1 MRFMKWRLL
10 LLMIGVLLFACE
22 GEEIAPTGVRTA
34 IRLTAE
40 IEGMRTRLSGSTW
53 EKGDAIGVYMKLA
66 GASLDSSAPERNVPY
81 SYNAETG
88 EFEPKDEKGT
98 IYFPF
103 TGDRVDFIGYYPYR
117 DPVNDFTLPIDLS
130 VQSKQSAIDLMYADN
145 VKDVNEEH
153 ANVSMV
159 FSHKLSKIVMQ
170 VQHYRG
176 IELEDL
182 SVIITSV
189 PVTGSF
195 DLRSG
200 NLSVDPATTDVACSV
215 NKDCTLAEAILMP
228 GTDLSGSELWFVT
241 GDGAEA
247 YKVDLGTLFT
257 TGSLSPSTQ
266 YTFVATL
273 FTDEVKVVTDST
285 GIIPWNSLDV
295 VKITANRTT
304 DSPPVIKGS
313 KSDPYTVAQAINNQE
328 KQDVWAI
335 GYIVGAF
342 DGGINK
348 FVTDTTGQVRT
359 NVALA
364 DNRGE
369 TDITRML
376 PVNFTT
382 ASLKNALNICD
393 NPLNINRLVMIR
405 GDLDAYY
412 SAPGMRN
419 TTDYLFLE

>member
-1 MRFMKWRLL
+1 MKWKDFIVPLICFILL
-10 LLMIGVLLFACE
+10 SCE
-22 GEEIAPTGVRTA
+22 GEIIDPLRVSKSVL
-34 IRLTAE
+34 INAE
-40 IEGMRTRLSGSTW
+40 IEGMKTRLSGTTW
-53 EKGDAIGVYMKLA
+53 EEGDAIGVYMKLA

-145 VKDVNEEH
+145 VKDVNEDH
-153 ANVSMV
+153 ANVRMI

-170 VQHYRG
+170 VEHYRG

-195 DLRSG
+195 DLKSG
-200 NLSVDPATTDVACSV
+200 NLTVDSTTTDVACSV

-241 GDGAEA
+241 GEGAEA
-247 YKVDLGTLFT
+247 YKVDLDTLFT
-257 TGSLSPSTQ
+257 PGSLSPSTQ

-285 GIIPWNSLDV
+285 GIIPWNSLDSV
-295 VKITANRTT
+295 TITANRTT

-313 KSDPYTVAQAINNQE
+313 RSDPYTVAQAINNQD

-342 DGGINK
+342 DGSINK
-348 FVTDTTGQVRT
+348 FVTDTTGQVTT

-364 DNRGE
+364 DNRDE
-369 TDITRML
+369 TDITHML
-376 PVNFTT
+376 PVNFTST
-382 ASLKNALNICD
+382 SLKNALNICD

-405 GDLDAYY
+405 GDLEAYY
-412 SAPGMRN
+412 SAPGMK
-419 TTDYLFLE
+419 TADDYLFLE

>member
-1 MRFMKWRLL
+1 MRFMKWRLF
-10 LLMIGVLLFACE
+10 LLMTGVLLSACE
-22 GEEIAPTGVRTA
+22 GDEIVPAGGRKA

-53 EKGDAIGVYMKLA
+53 EKGDAIGVYMKRT
-66 GASLDSSAPERNVPY
+66 GASLDSSAPEQNVKY

-88 EFEPKDEKGT
+88 VFEPKDEKGT

-130 VQSKQSAIDLMYADN
+130 VQSKQSALDLMYADN
-145 VKDVNEEH
+145 VKDVNEEQ
-153 ANVSMV
+153 ANVRMI
-159 FSHKLSKIVMQ
+159 FSHKLSKIMIQ
-170 VQHYRG
+170 VKHYRG

-195 DLRSG
+195 DLKSG
-200 NLSVDPATTDVACSV
+200 NLTVDPATSDVACCV

-241 GDGAEA
+241 GEGSEA
-247 YKVDLGTLFT
+247 YKVDLDTLFT

-266 YTFVATL
+266 YTFAATL

-285 GIIPWNSLDV
+285 GIIPWNSLDSV
-295 VKITANRTT
+295 TFTANRTT
-304 DSPPVIKGS
+304 DAPPVIKGS
-313 KSDPYTVAQAINNQE
+313 MSDPYTVAQAISNQD

-342 DGGINK
+342 DKSINK
-348 FVTDTTGQVRT
+348 FVTDTTGQVKT
-359 NVALA
+359 NIALS

-369 TDITRML
+369 TDVTRML
-376 PVNFTT
+376 PVNFTS

-405 GDLDAYY
+405 GDLEAYY
-412 SAPGMRN
+412 SVPGMRN

>member
-1 MRFMKWRLL
+1 
-10 LLMIGVLLFACE
+10 MI
-22 GEEIAPTGVRTA
+22 
-34 IRLTAE
+34 
-40 IEGMRTRLSGSTW
+40 
-53 EKGDAIGVYMKLA
+53 
-66 GASLDSSAPERNVPY
+66 
-81 SYNAETG
+81 
-88 EFEPKDEKGT
+88 
-98 IYFPF
+98 
-103 TGDRVDFIGYYPYR
+103 
-117 DPVNDFTLPIDLS
+117 
-130 VQSKQSAIDLMYADN
+130 
-145 VKDVNEEH
+145 
-153 ANVSMV
+153 

-170 VQHYRG
+170 VEHYRG

-195 DLRSG
+195 DLKSG
-200 NLSVDPATTDVACSV
+200 NLTVDPATSDVACCV

-241 GDGAEA
+241 GEGSEA
-247 YKVDLGTLFT
+247 YKVDLDTLFT

-266 YTFVATL
+266 YTFAATL

-285 GIIPWNSLDV
+285 GVIPWNSLDSV
-295 VKITANRTT
+295 TFTANRTT
-304 DSPPVIKGS
+304 DPPPVIKGS
-313 KSDPYTVAQAINNQE
+313 KSDPYTVVQAISNQG

-342 DGGINK
+342 DGSISK

-369 TDITRML
+369 TEITRML
-376 PVNFTT
+376 PVNFTS

-405 GDLDAYY
+405 GDLEAYY
-412 SAPGMRN
+412 SVPGMRN

>member
-1 MRFMKWRLL
+1 MMKRIFFILPLICFLL
-10 LLMIGVLLFACE
+10 SACE
-22 GEEIAPTGVRTA
+22 GETIDPTRA
-34 IRLTAE
+34 RKSIRLTAE

-53 EKGDAIGVYMKLA
+53 EKGDAIGVYMKLV
-66 GASLDSSAPERNVPY
+66 GASLDSSAPEENVKY
-81 SYNAETG
+81 CYNAETG

-145 VKDVNEEH
+145 VKDVNEEQT
-153 ANVSMV
+153 NVRMI

-182 SVIITSV
+182 SVIITTV

-200 NLSVDPATTDVACSV
+200 NLAVDPATTDVACSV

-241 GDGAEA
+241 GEGAEA
-247 YKVDLGTLFT
+247 YKVDLDTLFT
-257 TGSLSPSTQ
+257 PGSLSPSTQ

-285 GIIPWNSLDV
+285 GIIPWNSLDSV
-295 VKITANRTT
+295 TITANRTT

-313 KSDPYTVAQAINNQE
+313 RSDPYTVAQAINNQD

-342 DGGINK
+342 NGSINK

-376 PVNFTT
+376 PVNFTS

-393 NPLNINRLVMIR
+393 NPININRLVMIR
-405 GDLDAYY
+405 GDLETYY
-412 SAPGMRN
+412 SAPGMKN
-419 TTDYLFLE
+419 ADDYLFLE